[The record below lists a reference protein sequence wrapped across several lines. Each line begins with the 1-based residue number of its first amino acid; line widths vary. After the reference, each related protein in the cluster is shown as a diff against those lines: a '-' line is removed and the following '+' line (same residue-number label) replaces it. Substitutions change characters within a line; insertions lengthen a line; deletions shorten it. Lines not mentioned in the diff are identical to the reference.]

1 MAKFVFNDG
10 KVFSGG
16 YDLSS
21 HVTNV
26 NLELTAEELDAT
38 TLQSGGFTEK
48 LAGLKNSELTLDG
61 FYEAGAN
68 KPDALLGTSVGNE
81 LIVTTV
87 PDAGVGN
94 IACTYALLCFLT
106 LSAFFIS
113 IVIYK
118 LLTLN

>member
-1 MAKFVFNDG
+1 MN
-10 KVFSGG
+10 
-16 YDLSS
+16 
-21 HVTNV
+21 
-26 NLELTAEELDAT
+26 LTAEELDAT

-87 PDAGVGN
+87 PDAW
-94 IACTYALLCFLT
+94 CWQYCLL
-106 LSAFFIS
+106 
-113 IVIYK
+113 Y
-118 LLTLN
+118 

>member
-16 YDLSS
+16 YDLSD

-26 NLELTAEELDAT
+26 SLELTAEELDAT

-61 FYEAGAN
+61 FFEAVQKTN
-68 KPDALLGTSVGNE
+68 DAWYVSW
-81 LIVTTV
+81 
-87 PDAGVGN
+87 
-94 IACTYALLCFLT
+94 
-106 LSAFFIS
+106 
-113 IVIYK
+113 
-118 LLTLN
+118 